1 MNRPWMPLYVG
12 DYLGD
17 TGHLTTTQH
26 GAYLLLMMHYW
37 RKGELPDD
45 DRQLSKIAKL
55 PLKTWCD
62 YRATL
67 QDFFYEGWKHKRID
81 VELAKMTRVSEK
93 RAIAGQ
99 KGGLGSALA
108 RMKLENASRSR
119 QALPR
124 EVLPRAIAGL
134 SSSAAVAGADHS
146 HSDSHQS
153 LLSGESPVETRAADP
168 SPHSP
173 GRREKPDIA
182 VSPELAAY
190 VAKRT

>member
-124 EVLPRAIAGL
+124 EVLSREVLPRAIAGL
-134 SSSAAVAGADHS
+134 PLSAAVAGADHS

-153 LLSGESPVETRAADP
+153 LLGRESPGETRRRAANP
-168 SPHSP
+168 
-173 GRREKPDIA
+173 EIA
-182 VSPELAAY
+182 VSSELAAY
-190 VAKRT
+190 VAKRTT